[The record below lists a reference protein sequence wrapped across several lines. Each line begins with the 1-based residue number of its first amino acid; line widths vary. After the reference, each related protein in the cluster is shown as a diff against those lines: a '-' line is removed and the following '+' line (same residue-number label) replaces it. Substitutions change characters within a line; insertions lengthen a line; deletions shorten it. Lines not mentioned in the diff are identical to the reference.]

1 MAIINIVSYIILLST
16 FQPSYATRLGNFFIE
31 TVRKPFAAIAVA
43 STFISSIPAF
53 ADSRDVGNMAT
64 SGFFFKDTL
73 RISAFEDPKI
83 NGITLYLADFERPL
97 TEKLAKDFFNDPS
110 SSSLSCAQ
118 TGPINRN
125 EILNKISSD
134 PSGEEVFEENR
145 NLFFKV
151 FMCKNINLVSVYASI
166 YAHVFIVRYCIYSSF
181 DINILYMYV

>member
-1 MAIINIVSYIILLST
+1 MLFFIIISLISFFTT
-16 FQPSYATRLGNFFIE
+16 FQTSYASRIGNIFME
-31 TVRKPFAAIAVA
+31 KVRKPLAAIAVA
-43 STFISSIPAF
+43 TTFIPSISAF
-53 ADSRDVGNMAT
+53 GDSRDVGNMAT

-73 RISAFEDPKI
+73 KISAFEDPKI

-125 EILNKISSD
+125 EVLSKISSD

-151 FMCKNINLVSVYASI
+151 TLFCIFYISMYVCMYIYASI
-166 YAHVFIVRYCIYSSF
+166 
-181 DINILYMYV
+181 